1 MYAEK
6 TINSKVNLVNI
17 LKFSLATILGFLLV
31 VVPFNFGETVDTI
44 SFYYL
49 KLLKSALGNTLTII
63 IVSVVVLSGLISLV
77 TLLFKPKFILNNKI
91 LNSLFVTTPFYVINR
106 LLGGVIAVLCYLNI
120 GPEFIISIDT
130 GGTMLDLSTQLSIL
144 IPPMLFLQVLILEF
158 GVMEFVGC
166 LFGFIVRP
174 LFKISEFAAVNIISA
189 WVGPG
194 NAAILGT
201 KQLFEEG
208 FFTLKEA
215 AIISTTFATSSIGW
229 VVLVANVLGL
239 MDVFPQFFLTICI
252 VGIIVAFITVRLR
265 PISKIPNNYVNGS
278 NKGKNSNTVNNS
290 TSKFN
295 QALELSC
302 NRVSTTSYKNFTN
315 KIPNALYYIISLQ
328 PIIICW
334 GTLALILSCY
344 TPILQWFSYPI
355 GLLMNLFNVSDAF
368 AAAPAIL
375 AGFADNYLPVILA
388 KGFASLEV
396 KFIIGTMSILQIIFM
411 SEIGALLISTK
422 LVTKF
427 KDILIIFLQRTIISL
442 PLVILISKLVF

>member
-1 MYAEK
+1 MYTKKAEK
-6 TINSKVNLVNI
+6 SNVNLVNI
-17 LKFSLATILGFLLV
+17 LKFSLATLLGFLLV

-49 KLLKSALGNTLTII
+49 KLLRSSLGNALTIT
-63 IVSVVVLSGLISLV
+63 IVSIVALSGVISLI
-77 TLLFKPKFILNNKI
+77 TLLFKPKFILDNKT
-91 LNSLFVTTPFYVINR
+91 LNSLFVTTPFYVVNR
-106 LLGGVIAVLCYLNI
+106 LLGGIISILCYLNI

-158 GVMEFVGC
+158 GVMEFLGC
-166 LFGFIVRP
+166 LIGFIVKP

-201 KQLFEEG
+201 RQLFEEG

-239 MDVFPQFFLTICI
+239 MDVFPQFYLTICV

-265 PISKIPNNYVNGS
+265 PISKIPNTYVDGS
-278 NKGKNSNTVNNS
+278 ETSKNSNTIDKS
-290 TSKFN
+290 TSRFK

-302 NRVSTTSYKNFTN
+302 NRVSTASYKNFAN
-315 KIPNALYYIISLQ
+315 KVPNALYYVISLQ

-344 TPILQWFSYPI
+344 TPILQWLSYPI
-355 GLLMNLFNVSDAF
+355 GMIMNLFNVPDSF

-375 AGFADNYLPVILA
+375 AGFADNYLPIILA

-411 SEIGALLISTK
+411 SEIGALLVSTK

-427 KDILIIFLQRTIISL
+427 KDILLIFLQRTIISL
-442 PLVILISKLVF
+442 PLVILIAKLIF